1 MRAHITDS
9 VKATIKS
16 ANLIPAVIPGGTT
29 KYLHPLDI
37 SVNQAFK
44 VALHREWEDWMMSGK
59 KSFTKTGHMR
69 RASFTQV
76 CQWILNAWS
85 YVKTSTITNGF
96 RKAELLH
103 DEEDP
108 VCSSESD
115 NEEAEVSDEIL
126 RLFNSYTEEE
136 DFDGFSA
143 QEEDEEGDQ

>member
-9 VKATIKS
+9 VKAAIKS
-16 ANLIPAVIPGGTT
+16 TNSIPAVIPGGIT
-29 KYLHPLDI
+29 KYLQSLDI
-37 SVNQAFK
+37 SVNWAFK
-44 VALHREWEDWMMSGK
+44 VLLRREWEDWMTSGE
-59 KSFTKTGHMR
+59 KSFTKTGRMR

-85 YVKTSTITNGF
+85 HVKTSTITNGF
-96 RKAELLH
+96 RKAGLLL
-103 DEEDP
+103 DEEDR

-115 NEEAEVSDEIL
+115 NEEAEVSDEIM
-126 RLFNSYTEEE
+126 RLFNSDTEEE